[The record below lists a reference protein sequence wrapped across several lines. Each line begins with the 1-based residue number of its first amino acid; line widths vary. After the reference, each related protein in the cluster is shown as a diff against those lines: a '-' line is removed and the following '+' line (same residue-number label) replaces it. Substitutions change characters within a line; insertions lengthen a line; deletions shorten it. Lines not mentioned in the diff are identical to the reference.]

1 MSLELPV
8 DLCFF
13 ELDLIMEEDIVSL
26 IIDAFTSWQITICR
40 WGRKAFMRRTV
51 IFNV

>member
-13 ELDLIMEEDIVSL
+13 VLDLIMEEDIASL
-26 IIDAFTSWQITICR
+26 IIDALTSWQITICR
-40 WGRKAFMRRTV
+40 WDGKVSMRRTV